1 VAKFKAE
8 KPDDFQELIKVIS
21 DVSSEMIELIQESNL
36 DKYAILDYVS
46 MNQQYLQELGVSSPE
61 IDDIVA
67 ICMENEVHAKLTG
80 AGGGGCVL
88 CLPKQPDSDLTALFK

>member
-1 VAKFKAE
+1 
-8 KPDDFQELIKVIS
+8 
-21 DVSSEMIELIQESNL
+21 
-36 DKYAILDYVS
+36 

-67 ICMENEVHAKLTG
+67 TCMENEVHAKLTG

-88 CLPKQPDSDLTALFK
+88 CLPKDPDSDLTELFK